1 MWTST
6 RITTVITVEPR
17 PNRQLNI
24 KADDALVAAVDRI
37 AVQHQTTRSAIA
49 RAFIRQ
55 GVQALAQQEG

>member
-1 MWTST
+1 MST

-37 AVQHQTTRSAIA
+37 AVQYQTSRSAIA

-55 GVQALAQQEG
+55 GLQSHQAQD